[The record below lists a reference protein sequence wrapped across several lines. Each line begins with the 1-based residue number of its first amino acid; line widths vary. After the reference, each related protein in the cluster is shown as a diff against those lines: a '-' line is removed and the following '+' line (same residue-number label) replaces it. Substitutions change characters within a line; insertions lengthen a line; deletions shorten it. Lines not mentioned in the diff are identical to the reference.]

1 MSTTVAVERKS
12 IPQQSVI
19 TDRKTVTPRKK
30 PPKIRKH
37 AWIRTKLYNQ
47 VLETVKSILLVFAFL
62 SIYML
67 TGLHE
72 WWMHFVDKLW

>member
-1 MSTTVAVERKS
+1 M
-12 IPQQSVI
+12 
-19 TDRKTVTPRKK
+19 